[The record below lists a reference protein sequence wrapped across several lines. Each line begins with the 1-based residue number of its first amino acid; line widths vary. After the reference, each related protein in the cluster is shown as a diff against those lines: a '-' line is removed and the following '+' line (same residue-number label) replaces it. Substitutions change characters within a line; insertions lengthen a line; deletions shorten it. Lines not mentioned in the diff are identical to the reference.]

1 MNRNGRLATTTTLA
15 PPSEPVPAVVRQEGP
30 LATGERFRPF
40 ALAALTVVL
49 IGLCVLLAVPFLPA
63 ITWGVALAVIAWPLH
78 SWVQRRL
85 IENRT
90 WAAAL
95 TSFVVVLAVAV
106 PGVFVTQQIGRE
118 AASAADHMREQN
130 AKSTMRDRLADIP
143 GMAGVVTWIDRSG
156 VDLDVE
162 ARKAVQSYLGDG
174 AALAQGSIMAVVQ
187 TVIAVFILFYVLRDR
202 KELLAG
208 VRRMLPM
215 QRAEAERV
223 FGDAAGSV
231 NANLYATLVT
241 SVIDGIA
248 LGLMF
253 WAVGLPSPVT
263 WGVVTF
269 VLSFLPILG
278 TYIIWMPAAVY
289 LAITGNWGGGMAL
302 VVYGVA
308 SWCIVDN
315 IIYVRVA
322 GDRMHLH
329 EVPALLSFLGG
340 LAVFGAS
347 GMILGPAILAVTV
360 AVLEV
365 WHFRASGEELPKSGE
380 TPATEAPA
388 GVLAAPT
395 PQPTT

>member
-1 MNRNGRLATTTTLA
+1 
-15 PPSEPVPAVVRQEGP
+15 
-30 LATGERFRPF
+30 
-40 ALAALTVVL
+40 VL
-49 IGLCVLLAVPFLPA
+49 
-63 ITWGVALAVIAWPLH
+63 
-78 SWVQRRL
+78 RRL
-85 IENRT
+85 SEHRT
-90 WAAAL
+90 WAAGL
-95 TSFVVVLAVAV
+95 TSFVVVLAVGV
-106 PGVFVTQQIGRE
+106 PGVFVTQQIARE
-118 AASAADHMREQN
+118 AASAADQMREES
-130 AKSTMRDRLADIP
+130 AKSTMRDRLAGMP
-143 GMAGVVTWIDRSG
+143 GMAGVVTWIDRTG

-162 ARKAVQSYLGDG
+162 ARKAVQAYLGDG

-187 TVIAVFILFYVLRDR
+187 TVIAVFILFYMLRDR

-215 QRAEAERV
+215 QKAEAERV

-231 NANLYATLVT
+231 YANLYATLVT

-263 WGVVTF
+263 WGVITF

-278 TYIIWMPAAVY
+278 TYIVLMPGAIY
-289 LAITGNWGGGMAL
+289 LGITGDWGGGLAL
-302 VVYGVA
+302 IVYGVA
-308 SWCIVDN
+308 SWYIVDT
-315 IIYVRVA
+315 IIYVRIA
-322 GDRMHLH
+322 GDQMHLH

-380 TPATEAPA
+380 TAAAEAPA
-388 GVLAAPT
+388 GVIAAQDRSQRLERSRRPVSK
-395 PQPTT
+395 